1 MEGLP
6 AGAALLH
13 LVIATKFTAALV
25 QDACRRLP
33 PYSTSAENPQSFFNV
48 EVLPNASYR
57 TVICPALDCAYAGEA
72 AIAAAEIS
80 GQQRGH
86 NVSSRAPDKGVTAH
100 VNACATTRNLTNF
113 STPRNA
119 ASYFVSNAP
128 RRWRTLAN
136 RMHAILL
143 SKFQI
148 GVVMRPLGM
157 RFGPHRA

>member
-1 MEGLP
+1 MPERQRSLP
-6 AGAALLH
+6 LKL
-13 LVIATKFTAALV
+13 
-25 QDACRRLP
+25 
-33 PYSTSAENPQSFFNV
+33 
-48 EVLPNASYR
+48 
-57 TVICPALDCAYAGEA
+57 
-72 AIAAAEIS
+72 S

-157 RFGPHRA
+157 RFGPHRAMLSQELVSWQLFPTNIVTCYSRRKRLPSLLR